1 MEKRLRRLPERV
13 PRSVTSES
21 TAIVGLID
29 YGAGNIQSIGNA
41 VAHIGA
47 QVLIVKRADELTRVT
62 HLILPGV
69 GAFGYCAQRL
79 RNSGLLTAVG
89 DIALI
94 ERRPVLGICVGMQLL
109 ADSSDELGVQEGLG
123 WVGGKVAKLR
133 CEIEDVRI
141 PHVGW
146 NAALFEAQFGDFA
159 PGSSHHFYF
168 DHSYAYGTPARGTVV
183 ASCVHGQKFTA
194 ALRFGNIVG
203 VQFHPEKSQE
213 SGIRFLRGFLEM

>member
-1 MEKRLRRLPERV
+1 
-13 PRSVTSES
+13 VTSES

-41 VAHIGA
+41 LAHIGA
-47 QVLIVKRADELTRVT
+47 KVLIVKNADELTRAT

-69 GAFGYCAQRL
+69 GAFGYCAERL
-79 RNSGLLTAVG
+79 RNSGLLTAIS
-89 DIALI
+89 DIALV
-94 ERRPVLGICVGMQLL
+94 ERKPVLGICVGMQLF
-109 ADSSDELGVQEGLG
+109 ADSSDELGVQDGLG

-133 CEIEDVRI
+133 CEIENVRI

-146 NAALFEAQFGDFA
+146 NTVLFESQFGDFA
-159 PGSSHHFYF
+159 LGSSHHFYF
-168 DHSYAYGTPARGTVV
+168 DHSYAYGTPGRGTLV

-194 ALRFGNIVG
+194 ALRFQNIVG

-213 SGIRFLRGFLEM
+213 SGIRFLRGFLDM